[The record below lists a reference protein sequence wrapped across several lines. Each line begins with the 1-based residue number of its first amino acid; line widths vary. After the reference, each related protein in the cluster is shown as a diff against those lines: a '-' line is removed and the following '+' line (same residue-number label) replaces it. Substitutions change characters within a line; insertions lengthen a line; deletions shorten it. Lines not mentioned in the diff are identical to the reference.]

1 MSVLSVI
8 LILAAVYSIR
18 FVKTLKKMSGH
29 KVTITEKSGDLFS
42 APKEYSIGHCVSAD
56 LRMGKGI
63 AVKFRDTF
71 GQIQTLK
78 NQNAQTGGLAVLK
91 DDNRFIYYMVTKATF
106 YQKPTYQSMYASL
119 TAVKDHMKLNNV
131 TKLAIPK
138 IGCGLDGLNWDKV
151 KDQLHEVFS
160 DEAFDIV
167 VYNFVA
173 KK

>member
-1 MSVLSVI
+1 
-8 LILAAVYSIR
+8 
-18 FVKTLKKMSGH
+18 MSGH
-29 KVTITEKSGDLFS
+29 KVTITETSGDLFA

-71 GQIQTLK
+71 GQIQKLK

-91 DDNRFIYYMVTKATF
+91 DDKRFIYYMVTKATF
-106 YQKPTYQSMYASL
+106 YQKPTYQSMYSSL

-151 KDQLHEVFS
+151 KDQLYEVFS
-160 DEAFDIV
+160 EEAFDIV